1 VKLPDRSE
9 IEKAAE
15 IVYETMQPT
24 PQYTW
29 PLMNQRLGA
38 ELWIKH
44 ENYTPIGAFKIRT
57 ALAYFRHLRNSAASV
72 RGVITATRGNHG
84 QAVAFA
90 ARREKL
96 PAIVYVPHGNSASKN
111 LAMQV
116 LGATLVE
123 HGNNFDE
130 AREEAGRRAAADGL
144 HFVPSFHERLVA
156 GAATYSYEL
165 LRAVENVDVV
175 YVPIGMGS
183 GICGMCAAREALRLR
198 TEIVGVVSEHAPVYL
213 KSFEQCKAMEWPS
226 GTKLADG
233 MACGV
238 ANPEAVEIICK
249 HISGIVTVTDDEV
262 AAAMRALFDDTHNV
276 AEGAGAAGVAAIMK
290 AKHLSGKRVAT
301 IFSGG
306 NVDREVF
313 ASVLRGDT
321 FNVS

>member
-29 PLMNQRLGA
+29 PLMNQRRGA
-38 ELWIKH
+38 DLWIKH
-44 ENYTPIGAFKIRT
+44 ENHTPIGAFKIRSS
-57 ALAYFRHLRNSAASV
+57 LAYFRYLRNSGAAV

-90 ARREKL
+90 AGRERM
-96 PAIVYVPHGNSASKN
+96 PALVYVPHGNSESKN
-111 LAMQV
+111 LAMQT

-123 HGNNFDE
+123 HGSNFDE
-130 AREEAGRRAAADGL
+130 AREEAGRRAVADGL

-156 GAATYSYEL
+156 GAATYSLEL
-165 LRAVENVDVV
+165 LRAVENLDVV

-183 GICGMCAAREALRLR
+183 GICGMCAAREALGMR
-198 TEIVGVVSEHAPVYL
+198 TEIIGVVSEHAPVYL
-213 KSFEQCKAMEWPS
+213 KSFEQRKAREWPS

-249 HISGIVTVTDDEV
+249 HVAGIVTVSDEEV

-276 AEGAGAAGVAAIMK
+276 AEGAGAAGVAAILK
-290 AKHLSGKRVAT
+290 AKALSGKRVAT
-301 IFSGG
+301 ILSGG
-306 NVDREVF
+306 NVDRDVF
-313 ASVLRGDT
+313 ASVLRGDA
-321 FNVS
+321 FSVS